1 MRDAVPVR
9 VSACSLLPLTF
20 YLRQDRFRSGIDW
33 RWRLVVDPAVGVL
46 TGLGRQLCTKSRQ
59 LRACYF
65 LEISKMRDIVV
76 MVHFVVV
83 VVMDFLVWFFS
94 GLSKEESLN
103 TSRTDSRL
111 RLSARREGV
120 TLVVAGRPT
129 SIASGTDVLHDESEQ
144 AGAPRIEDIQANRWL
159 DGNS

>member
-9 VSACSLLPLTF
+9 VSACSLPPLAF

-33 RWRLVVDPAVGVL
+33 RWRLVIDPDVGVL
-46 TGLGRQLCTKSRQ
+46 TSLGRQLCAKSRQ

-76 MVHFVVV
+76 MMHFVVV
-83 VVMDFLVWFFS
+83 VVDFLVWFFS
-94 GLSKEESLN
+94 GLSKEESPN

-120 TLVVAGRPT
+120 TLVVTGRPT